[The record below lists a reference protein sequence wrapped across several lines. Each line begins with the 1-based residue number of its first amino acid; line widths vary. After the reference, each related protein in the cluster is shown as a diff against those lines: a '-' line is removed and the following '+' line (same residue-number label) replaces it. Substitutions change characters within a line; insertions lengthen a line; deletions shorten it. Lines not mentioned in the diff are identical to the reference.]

1 MTRILRLDRI
11 DHDPRPLLA
20 DEDGADPGQPVIV
33 GLARWLLWRS
43 AGLQPHP
50 DTGVLLQ
57 PDDDFEALVPDLPRL
72 SLIAVNFPVFT
83 DGRGYSTARLLRE
96 RHGYRGELRAVG
108 DVLRDQLYFL
118 RRCGFD
124 AFALRAD
131 QDAEAALRA
140 FDDYSVSYQ

>member
-20 DEDGADPGQPVIV
+20 DADGADPGRPAIV
-33 GLARWLLWRS
+33 GLARWLQWRAAS
-43 AGLQPHP
+43 LQPHP
-50 DTGVLLQ
+50 DSGVLLQ
-57 PDDDFEALVPDLPRL
+57 PDDDFETLVPDLPRL
-72 SLIAVNFPVFT
+72 RLIAVNFPVFT

>member
-1 MTRILRLDRI
+1 MAHILRPDRI
-11 DHDPRPLLA
+11 DHDPRPLL
-20 DEDGADPGQPVIV
+20 DDQDDADPAVPAIV
-33 GLARWLLWRS
+33 PLGRWLQWRA

-50 DTGVLLQ
+50 DSGVCLQ
-57 PDDDFEALVPDLPRL
+57 PDDDFEALLPDLPQLR
-72 SLIAVNFPVFT
+72 LIAVNFPVFT

-118 RRCGFD
+118 HRCGFD

-131 QDAEAALRA
+131 QDATAALRA
-140 FDDYSVSYQ
+140 FDDYTVSYQ

>member
-1 MTRILRLDRI
+1 MMRILRPDGLTL
-11 DHDPRPLLA
+11 DPRPL
-20 DEDGADPGQPVIV
+20 PGDDQAAEPSRAAIV
-33 GLARWLLWRS
+33 SLGRWLVWRT
-43 AGLQPHP
+43 AGAQPHP
-50 DTGVLLQ
+50 DCGVLLQ
-57 PDDDFEALVPDLPRL
+57 PDDDFEPLVPDLPRL
-72 SLIAVNFPVFT
+72 RLVAVNFPVFT

-140 FDDYSVSYQ
+140 FADYTVSYQ

>member
-1 MTRILRLDRI
+1 MAQILRLDRI
-11 DHDPRPLLA
+11 DHDPRPLLT
-20 DEDGADPGQPVIV
+20 DEDTADSRQPAIV
-33 GLARWLLWRS
+33 SLGRWLQWRA
-43 AGLQPHP
+43 AGVHAHP

-57 PDDDFEALVPDLPRL
+57 PDDDFETLLPDLPRL
-72 SLIAVNFPVFT
+72 RLIAVNFPVFT

-96 RHGYRGELRAVG
+96 RHGYRGELRALG

-124 AFALRAD
+124 AFALRAG
-131 QDAEAALRA
+131 QDAVAALRA